1 MRKNIE
7 DYQGCQYRIIAENRD
22 ISVGRRFKPDLGH
35 QRIGVSPPPGGFE
48 RCRDP
53 PAHPVGGGHEVCGL
67 DANVSC
73 Q

>member
-35 QRIGVSPPPGGFE
+35 RHYAGSMRVAGLSCRSLMLMFFGDIEKAHRTDGGISY
-48 RCRDP
+48 P
-53 PAHPVGGGHEVCGL
+53 
-67 DANVSC
+67 
-73 Q
+73 

>member
-35 QRIGVSPPPGGFE
+35 HHPSPGIASVAPDEQAGHGLV
-48 RCRDP
+48 
-53 PAHPVGGGHEVCGL
+53 PVKPCTYHTL
-67 DANVSC
+67 P
-73 Q
+73 